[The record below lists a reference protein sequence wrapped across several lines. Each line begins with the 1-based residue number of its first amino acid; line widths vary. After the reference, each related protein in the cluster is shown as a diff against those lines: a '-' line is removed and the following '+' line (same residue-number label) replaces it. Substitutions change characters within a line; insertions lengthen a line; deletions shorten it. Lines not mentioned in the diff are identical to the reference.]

1 MSYGLLA
8 EFADADA
15 LLAAAS
21 AARAAGFRRLEAYS
35 PFPVEG
41 LGEALGFRRSAV
53 ALATL
58 IGGVIGG
65 VTGFVMQYYSAVI
78 AYPINSGGRPLNS
91 WPAFIPVTFE
101 LAVLGA
107 AFAAFFG
114 MLLMNGLPRLWHPLQ
129 QVHEFDLASRN
140 RFFLCILGSDPRF
153 DQAAPF
159 LDSLAPLCIAAV
171 PE

>member
-15 LLAAAS
+15 LRAAAG
-21 AARAAGFRRLEAYS
+21 AARAAGFRRIEAYA
-35 PFPVEG
+35 PFPIDG
-41 LGEALGFRRSAV
+41 LGEALGLRRTAV
-53 ALATL
+53 ASATL
-58 IGGVIGG
+58 IGGLIGG
-65 VTGFVMQYYSAVI
+65 VAGFIMQYYSAVI

-114 MLLMNGLPRLWHPLQ
+114 MLIMNGLPRLWHPLQ
-129 QVHEFDLASRN
+129 QVREFDLASRN
-140 RFFLCILGSDPRF
+140 RFFLCILRSDPRF
-153 DQAAPF
+153 EQAAPF
-159 LDSLAPLCIAAV
+159 LDSLAPLCIATV
-171 PE
+171 PD